1 MQKLSRNIL
10 VAASAA
16 AVMGAVVV
24 GAVARYGAPQV
35 DKEKMECAHMHV
47 HDAMYN
53 YSTAYDTAW
62 RQSAD
67 TLNENPEYQAL
78 AKKMDVLNAAVFFS
92 DDAISDKKLASGHH
106 AFQRIATQMDSI
118 EDALRTEH
126 MMKNPEL
133 IHADSLMRNAI
144 REFYEMQR
152 VQTVADSL
160 NGLPLKMRLANG
172 WRRLCRDW
180 HSAMLDQHQK
190 RLQNLEPQR

>member
-67 TLNENPEYQAL
+67 TL
-78 AKKMDVLNAAVFFS
+78 KR
-92 DDAISDKKLASGHH
+92 H
-106 AFQRIATQMDSI
+106 QRQKTGVGTSCVPAH
-118 EDALRTEH
+118 RH
-126 MMKNPEL
+126 
-133 IHADSLMRNAI
+133 
-144 REFYEMQR
+144 
-152 VQTVADSL
+152 
-160 NGLPLKMRLANG
+160 ANG
-172 WRRLCRDW
+172 FNRRCVTHRTYDE
-180 HSAMLDQHQK
+180 
-190 RLQNLEPQR
+190 EPRINPRRQPDAQRNPRIL